1 MIMIRCINSS
11 CRSRH
16 PRIAGFTLI
25 ELLVVIAIIAILA
38 AILLPALA
46 AAKDRAWRIACL
58 NNEHQMLIA
67 LNVWSG
73 DNHNKL
79 PTLDPPGGAFNAWD
93 IPIDAANDLLK
104 SVGAKKTF
112 YCPSTQPKF
121 TDWQNFR
128 NPAGNHW
135 DLVTTP
141 QTGWRVIGYAL
152 ALSGAQCK
160 LQATNQNKTLDVE
173 LIKPTS
179 FPMIPY
185 LVKPSERILV
195 ADAVI
200 SKGYAQPGY
209 LNPKNNYT
217 AVNGGF
223 KQNGMTYPECSAHL
237 NGGSVPEGSNI
248 GFKDGHGTW
257 EKFDVEVVRTPNSS
271 IFFNFWW

>member
-1 MIMIRCINSS
+1 
-11 CRSRH
+11 
-16 PRIAGFTLI
+16 LI

-46 AAKDRAWRIACL
+46 AAKDRAWKIACL
-58 NNEHQMLIA
+58 NNEHQILIA

-79 PTLDPPGGAFNAWD
+79 PTLDPPGGAYNAWD

-121 TDWQNFR
+121 TDWQNYR

-141 QTGWRVIGYAL
+141 HTGWRVIGYAL

-160 LQATNQNKTLDVE
+160 LQATNQNKTLDAE
-173 LIKPTS
+173 LVKPTTFLS
-179 FPMIPY
+179 KPY
-185 LVKPSERILV
+185 LVGPSERVLV

-200 SKGYAQPGY
+200 SIGYAQPGY
-209 LNPKNNYT
+209 QHPQNNYT
-217 AVNGGF
+217 ALNGGF
-223 KQNGMTYPECSAHL
+223 KQNGLTYPERSAHL
-237 NGGSVPEGSNI
+237 NGENIPAGSNI

-257 EKFDVEVVRTPNSS
+257 EKFDVEVVRTPNSN